1 MVHLKIYCNNFVIYF
16 QIKEGI
22 PMKKIRRIRNS
33 VTVIAVFSLMA
44 GGLFHVAKT
53 DEPSQVKKAVQ
64 CDIASVSLNDKGVR
78 VLEDSSKESNVEEV
92 TQAKV
97 ESDQVVA
104 KVDTFLNVRSDA
116 SEDSTVVGRFYNG
129 NVGTLIEQD
138 GDWALVSSGNV
149 YGYVKNDYVLS
160 GVDAEEY
167 IENNCDYV
175 AKVTATALN
184 VRESS
189 STDGEIVALSAQGD
203 ALSVV
208 DVEDDWVKVTMG
220 ADVTGYVSSDYVCLD
235 YAYETAKTVEEDGR
249 AETVVA
255 SAPQATEPAGT
266 STEEIIYGIGD
277 VNNTEPQDGTTAG
290 DTNTEPMITDAPA
303 ITETADPTTISTRGQ
318 EIADFA
324 IQFVGNP
331 YKYGGTSLTD
341 GADCSG
347 FVYAVYAHFGYQ
359 LPRSSYDQ
367 ANAGYQVSVSD
378 LKPGDLIFYRDFG
391 HVALYVGNGQVVHA
405 STPQTGIKYSAYNYA
420 SICRVV
426 RIVD

>member
-1 MVHLKIYCNNFVIYF
+1 
-16 QIKEGI
+16 
-22 PMKKIRRIRNS
+22 MKKIRRIRNS

-53 DEPSQVKKAVQ
+53 DESSQVKKAVQ

-235 YAYETAKTVEEDGR
+235 YAYETAKTVEEDGQ

>member
-1 MVHLKIYCNNFVIYF
+1 
-16 QIKEGI
+16 
-22 PMKKIRRIRNS
+22 MKKIRRIRNS

-53 DEPSQVKKAVQ
+53 DESSQVKKAVQ

-129 NVGTLIEQD
+129 NVGTLIGQD

-235 YAYETAKTVEEDGR
+235 YAYETAKTVEEDGQ

>member
-1 MVHLKIYCNNFVIYF
+1 
-16 QIKEGI
+16 
-22 PMKKIRRIRNS
+22 MKKIRRIRNS

-53 DEPSQVKKAVQ
+53 DESSQVKKAVQ

-129 NVGTLIEQD
+129 NVGTLIGQD

-235 YAYETAKTVEEDGR
+235 YAYETAKTIEEDGQ

>member
-1 MVHLKIYCNNFVIYF
+1 
-16 QIKEGI
+16 
-22 PMKKIRRIRNS
+22 MKKIRRIRNS

-53 DEPSQVKKAVQ
+53 DEPSQVKKAIQ
-64 CDIASVSLNDKGVR
+64 CDIASVSLNDKGVQ

-149 YGYVKNDYVLS
+149 YGYVKNDYILS

-220 ADVTGYVSSDYVCLD
+220 ADVTGYVSSGYVCLD
-235 YAYETAKTVEEDGR
+235 YAYETAKTIEEDGQ
-249 AETVVA
+249 AEAVVA
-255 SAPQATEPAGT
+255 SAPQTTEPAVT
-266 STEEIIYGIGD
+266 STEEIIYGTGD

-290 DTNTEPMITDAPA
+290 NTNTEPMITDAPA

>member
-1 MVHLKIYCNNFVIYF
+1 
-16 QIKEGI
+16 
-22 PMKKIRRIRNS
+22 MKKIRRIRNS

-53 DEPSQVKKAVQ
+53 DESSQVKKAVQ

-235 YAYETAKTVEEDGR
+235 YAYETAKTVEEDGQ

-255 SAPQATEPAGT
+255 SAPQTTEPTGT

-277 VNNTEPQDGTTAG
+277 VNNTQPQDGTTAG

>member
-235 YAYETAKTVEEDGR
+235 YAYETAKTVEEDGQ

-255 SAPQATEPAGT
+255 SAPQTTEPTGT

>member
-1 MVHLKIYCNNFVIYF
+1 
-16 QIKEGI
+16 
-22 PMKKIRRIRNS
+22 MKKIRRIRNS
-33 VTVIAVFSLMA
+33 VTVIAVFFLMA

-53 DEPSQVKKAVQ
+53 DESSQVKKAVQ

-235 YAYETAKTVEEDGR
+235 YAYETAKTIEEDGQ

-255 SAPQATEPAGT
+255 SAPQTTEPTGT
-266 STEEIIYGIGD
+266 SAEEIIYGTGD

>member
-1 MVHLKIYCNNFVIYF
+1 
-16 QIKEGI
+16 
-22 PMKKIRRIRNS
+22 MKKIRRIRNS

-53 DEPSQVKKAVQ
+53 DESSQVKKAVQ

-235 YAYETAKTVEEDGR
+235 YAYETAKTVEEDGQ

-277 VNNTEPQDGTTAG
+277 VNNTESQDGITAG

>member
-1 MVHLKIYCNNFVIYF
+1 
-16 QIKEGI
+16 
-22 PMKKIRRIRNS
+22 MKKIRRIRNS

-53 DEPSQVKKAVQ
+53 DESSQVKKAVQ

-235 YAYETAKTVEEDGR
+235 YAYETAKTIEEDGQ

-255 SAPQATEPAGT
+255 SAPQTTEPAGT

-277 VNNTEPQDGTTAG
+277 VNNTESQDGITAG

-331 YKYGGTSLTD
+331 YKYGGTSLTN

>member
-235 YAYETAKTVEEDGR
+235 YAYETAKTVEEDGQ

-277 VNNTEPQDGTTAG
+277 VNNTESQDGITAG

>member
-1 MVHLKIYCNNFVIYF
+1 
-16 QIKEGI
+16 
-22 PMKKIRRIRNS
+22 MKKIRRIRNS

-53 DEPSQVKKAVQ
+53 DESSQVKKAVQ

-235 YAYETAKTVEEDGR
+235 YAYETAKTVEEDGQ

-255 SAPQATEPAGT
+255 SAPQTTEPTGT

>member
-220 ADVTGYVSSDYVCLD
+220 ADVIGYVSSDYVCLD
-235 YAYETAKTVEEDGR
+235 YAYETAKTVEEDGQ

>member
-44 GGLFHVAKT
+44 GGLFHVEKT

-235 YAYETAKTVEEDGR
+235 YAYETAKTVEEDGQ

>member
-1 MVHLKIYCNNFVIYF
+1 
-16 QIKEGI
+16 
-22 PMKKIRRIRNS
+22 MKKIRRIRNS

-53 DEPSQVKKAVQ
+53 DESSQVKKAVQ

-235 YAYETAKTVEEDGR
+235 YAYETAKTVEEDGQ

-255 SAPQATEPAGT
+255 SAPQTTEPTGT
-266 STEEIIYGIGD
+266 STEEIIYGTGD

>member
-1 MVHLKIYCNNFVIYF
+1 
-16 QIKEGI
+16 
-22 PMKKIRRIRNS
+22 MKKIRRIRNS

-53 DEPSQVKKAVQ
+53 DESSQVKKAVQ

-203 ALSVV
+203 ALSAV

-235 YAYETAKTVEEDGR
+235 YAYETAKTIEEDGQ
-249 AETVVA
+249 AEAVVA
-255 SAPQATEPAGT
+255 SAPQATEPTGT
-266 STEEIIYGIGD
+266 STEEIIYGTGD
-277 VNNTEPQDGTTAG
+277 VNNTEPQDGTTAGNTNTEPQDGTTAG

>member
-1 MVHLKIYCNNFVIYF
+1 
-16 QIKEGI
+16 
-22 PMKKIRRIRNS
+22 MKKIRRIRNS

-220 ADVTGYVSSDYVCLD
+220 ADVIGYVSSDYVCLD
-235 YAYETAKTVEEDGR
+235 YAYETAKTVEEDGQ

>member
-1 MVHLKIYCNNFVIYF
+1 
-16 QIKEGI
+16 
-22 PMKKIRRIRNS
+22 MKKIRRIRNS

>member
-1 MVHLKIYCNNFVIYF
+1 
-16 QIKEGI
+16 
-22 PMKKIRRIRNS
+22 MKKIRRIRKS

-53 DEPSQVKKAVQ
+53 DESSQVKKAVQ

-235 YAYETAKTVEEDGR
+235 YAYETAKTVEEDGQ

-255 SAPQATEPAGT
+255 SAPQTTEPTGT
-266 STEEIIYGIGD
+266 STEEIIYGTGD

>member
-235 YAYETAKTVEEDGR
+235 YAYETAKTVEEDGQ

-255 SAPQATEPAGT
+255 SAPQATEPART

>member
-235 YAYETAKTVEEDGR
+235 YAYETAKTVEEDGQ

-277 VNNTEPQDGTTAG
+277 VNNTESQDGITAG

-331 YKYGGTSLTD
+331 YKYGGTSLTN

>member
-1 MVHLKIYCNNFVIYF
+1 
-16 QIKEGI
+16 
-22 PMKKIRRIRNS
+22 MKKIRRIRNS

-235 YAYETAKTVEEDGR
+235 YAYETAKTVEEDGQ

>member
-1 MVHLKIYCNNFVIYF
+1 
-16 QIKEGI
+16 
-22 PMKKIRRIRNS
+22 MKKIRRIRNS

-235 YAYETAKTVEEDGR
+235 YAYETAKTVEEDGQ

-255 SAPQATEPAGT
+255 SAPQTTEPTGT

>member
-1 MVHLKIYCNNFVIYF
+1 
-16 QIKEGI
+16 
-22 PMKKIRRIRNS
+22 MKKIRRIRNS

-235 YAYETAKTVEEDGR
+235 YAYETAKTVEEDGQ

-277 VNNTEPQDGTTAG
+277 VNNTESQDGITAG

>member
-235 YAYETAKTVEEDGR
+235 YAYETAKTVEEDGQ

-255 SAPQATEPAGT
+255 SAPQTTEPTGT

-277 VNNTEPQDGTTAG
+277 VNNTESQDGITAG